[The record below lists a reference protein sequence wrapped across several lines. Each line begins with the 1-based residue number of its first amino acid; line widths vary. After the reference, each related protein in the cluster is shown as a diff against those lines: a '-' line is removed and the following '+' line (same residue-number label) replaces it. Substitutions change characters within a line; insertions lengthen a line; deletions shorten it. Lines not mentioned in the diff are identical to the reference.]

1 MSESFSPLSLSFTVE
16 IMRQRVPIEIFFG
29 SKGGIKRRWRHAH
42 RCSEVRDRR
51 PLISVTPEQT
61 DRRVKGAFPVQG
73 AGASPPAGSRIGG
86 WLRRVYID
94 RHMNWLTGSATYSVV
109 IASKVPQ
116 W

>member
-1 MSESFSPLSLSFTVE
+1 MDGRGRGGLLSESFSPLSLSFTVE

-61 DRRVKGAFPVQG
+61 DRRVKRAFPVQV
-73 AGASPPAGSRIGG
+73 AGASPPPGSTIAGS
-86 WLRRVYID
+86 L
-94 RHMNWLTGSATYSVV
+94 
-109 IASKVPQ
+109 VPFVMCRCV
-116 W
+116 